1 MTGPRERF
9 WLRTIGPAGT
19 VSLLSLFVAWAAI
32 GFALVGA
39 LQASVLC
46 ALAAFLLDM
55 LDGFVARKLG
65 VASEFG
71 RQLDSFIDVINYSV
85 YSAVLTG
92 LYLIPG
98 VWGWLIGFVIV
109 ATGMLRLIRF
119 NIEGFDFGEAGETPG
134 AIKYYRGVVVCHLSL
149 ATIAL
154 LIVNALLPDASCL
167 PWLAGVV
174 LLALSFLQLTLIP
187 IRKTGRQALWAS
199 LVVPLGIAA
208 VLWLP

>member
-1 MTGPRERF
+1 
-9 WLRTIGPAGT
+9 
-19 VSLLSLFVAWAAI
+19 
-32 GFALVGA
+32 
-39 LQASVLC
+39 
-46 ALAAFLLDM
+46 M

-65 VASEFG
+65 ISSEFG

-119 NIEGFDFGEAGETPG
+119 NIDGFDFGEEGER

-149 ATIAL
+149 ASIAL
-154 LIVNALLPDASCL
+154 LIVNTLLPETSWL
-167 PWLAGVV
+167 PWVAGAV
-174 LLALSFLQLTLIP
+174 LLVLSFLQLSLIP